1 MFVFGLL
8 ILKLSIVEG
17 TYFKIERQKANI
29 SLFKWLKTYLTQWWK
44 YRGVK
49 HLLMFQYAFGRK
61 WIMTKRFKRVTKF
74 SSLQDFRDVQVS
86 P

>member
-29 SLFKWLKTYLTQWWK
+29 SLFKRLKTYLTQW
-44 YRGVK
+44 
-49 HLLMFQYAFGRK
+49 F
-61 WIMTKRFKRVTKF
+61 I
-74 SSLQDFRDVQVS
+74 DENIEE
-86 P
+86 